1 MKCPKCSV
9 EINRFDLS
17 PNCKKC
23 GVHIMYFT
31 QEEDLARD
39 AKKTELE
46 FTSARLLLAKIKAAY
61 IKGKVPVMR
70 IVFTLLSIASLL
82 LPHYNIRLSFPW
94 WEYEIS
100 TGALGIYN
108 IIADSFW
115 QLFGALSSVGAGKA
129 LFTLLMCS
137 LAFLAA
143 TALCVVAAAVAWL
156 ISFINIKKT
165 AKVMAGAS
173 IAAIIFQLTGT
184 VISFIAVNISGS
196 LEFISVK
203 PLFGGIVSAVILAV
217 LFTLNLLLILHE
229 PEIPIKEADRK
240 RIEIKKMLKNGEI
253 TLDELPLPIVEEEA
267 AEQPKEK
274 QKKRGKKK

>member
-137 LAFLAA
+137 LVFLAA
-143 TALCVVAAAVAWL
+143 TALCVVAAAVAWI

-203 PLFGGIVSAVILAV
+203 PLFGGIASAVILAV